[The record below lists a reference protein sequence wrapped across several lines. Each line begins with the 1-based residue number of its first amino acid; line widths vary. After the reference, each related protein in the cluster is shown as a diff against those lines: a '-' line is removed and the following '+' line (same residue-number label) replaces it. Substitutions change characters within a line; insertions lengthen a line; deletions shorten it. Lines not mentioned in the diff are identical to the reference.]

1 MRLNDNPIHH
11 LCADSSRTNP
21 NQRTRHC
28 PEKKLTG
35 KQIFWCVVWAVV
47 PVVNFFFMLLVV
59 YAVIKQIKT
68 DIDEYHGK

>member
-1 MRLNDNPIHH
+1 MTTLYII
-11 LCADSSRTNP
+11 CALILLALILINVHG
-21 NQRTRHC
+21 N

-47 PVVNFFFMLLVV
+47 PVVNFFFMLLVF
-59 YAVIKQIKT
+59 YAVLKQIKS